1 MKLLISDANILIDL
15 DVGGLIEA
23 MFKLPE
29 TFAVPNILFEEEL
42 LQHHPELPGYGLR
55 VLEISEEYVR
65 EAYRL
70 RGQYNKPGQND
81 LFALALAK
89 QEACPLLTGDKA
101 LREAAVHDLVDVR
114 GTLWLIDRLID
125 ERIILLEVAEIAYDK
140 MQIEGRRLPWGKV
153 KAQIKKYKSK

>member
-1 MKLLISDANILIDL
+1 
-15 DVGGLIEA
+15 
-23 MFKLPE
+23 
-29 TFAVPNILFEEEL
+29 L

-89 QEACPLLTGDKA
+89 PRRMNLSMY
-101 LREAAVHDLVDVR
+101 
-114 GTLWLIDRLID
+114 
-125 ERIILLEVAEIAYDK
+125 VAHF
-140 MQIEGRRLPWGKV
+140 G
-153 KAQIKKYKSK
+153 